1 MMEARAISKYN
12 RQSPRKMRLVI
23 DLIRGKSVG
32 EAYAILQ
39 FSKKKAAE
47 QIDKTLRSAVANAK
61 SKADEAGEFVDV
73 DELYVKEA
81 YVNEGPRLKR
91 WRAAA
96 MGRAAPIQHPTS
108 HIVVVVGTGELT
120 ACHRSFGRLAAR
132 PEGVGSMGQK
142 THPRGFRLGIVK
154 PWRSRWYAERTFGD
168 LLRKT
173 RRSASTC
180 TSAWRTRRCRRSRS
194 TASRRRSW

>member
-1 MMEARAISKYN
+1 MEARAISKYN

-23 DLIRGKSVG
+23 DLIRGKSVD

-73 DELYVKEA
+73 DELVVREA

-108 HIVVVVGTGELT
+108 HIIVVVGTETSERAT
-120 ACHRSFGRLAAR
+120 AASGAAR
-132 PEGVGSMGQK
+132 
-142 THPRGFRLGIVK
+142 R
-154 PWRSRWYAERTFGD
+154 D
-168 LLRKT
+168 RKE
-173 RRSASTC
+173 
-180 TSAWRTRRCRRSRS
+180 
-194 TASRRRSW
+194 